1 MSSVTDISTEEKIK
15 EAARIVFTQK
25 GFQGAKIRDI
35 ALQADI
41 NLASVNYYFRSKE
54 KLFEI
59 IMTEAVQQL
68 FDKAIPVVNDNS
80 TTLIE
85 KIEFLVA
92 FYIDLVL
99 NNPDYPFFIISE
111 VMTGSNNL
119 PLIKNLE
126 PLLKS
131 HFAMQLEALNTEG
144 KIVYHPYHVIMNLAG
159 MIIFP
164 FISRPAL
171 LKSEKFNSEEFTQM
185 MQKRKKLIPVW
196 IAQTLGI

>member
-1 MSSVTDISTEEKIK
+1 MSSATDISTEEKIK

-68 FDKAIPVVNDNS
+68 FDKAIPVVNDS
-80 TTLIE
+80 TTTLIQ

-99 NNPDYPFFIISE
+99 NNPDYPFFIIGE
-111 VMTGSNNL
+111 VMSGSNNL

-131 HFAMQLEALNTEG
+131 HFARQLAALNTDG
-144 KIVYHPYHVIMNLAG
+144 KIAYHPYHVIMNLAG

-164 FISRPAL
+164 FISRPPL
-171 LKSEKFNSEEFTQM
+171 LKSGKFNAEEFEQM
-185 MQKRKKLIPVW
+185 MQERKKLIPVW

>member
-1 MSSVTDISTEEKIK
+1 MSSVTDTSTEERIK

-59 IMTEAVQQL
+59 IMSEAIQQL
-68 FDKAIPVVNDNS
+68 FDKAIPVVNDND

-85 KIEFLVA
+85 KIELLVT

-99 NNPDYPFFIISE
+99 NNPDYPFFIIGEIMS
-111 VMTGSNNL
+111 GSNNL
-119 PLIKNLE
+119 PLIRNLE

-131 HFAMQLEALNTEG
+131 HFATQLEALNTEG
-144 KIVYHPYHVIMNLAG
+144 KIAYHPYHVIMNLAG

-164 FISRPAL
+164 FISRPPL
-171 LKSEKFNSEEFTQM
+171 LKSGKFNTDEFVQM
-185 MQKRKKLIPVW
+185 MQERKKLIPVW
-196 IAQTLGI
+196 IAQTLSI